1 MILSIAQGLLDA
13 PLSRGMT
20 PLGMTLESQHQSRL
34 NAAMGFS
41 MQTLKLSLA
50 MPLALCCGLGVVAA
64 QPAGVVTQG
73 SPDTIIGGKPAARVG
88 DGTASGGPVVE
99 GSRDV
104 FINGRPAAIAG
115 GRNGCGGVVVGG
127 ASNVFIN
134 GRPAAQAGS
143 QTSDC
148 KGR

>member
-1 MILSIAQGLLDA
+1 MFYAAIRFSLQAPKLL
-13 PLSRGMT
+13 
-20 PLGMTLESQHQSRL
+20 
-34 NAAMGFS
+34 
-41 MQTLKLSLA
+41 LA
-50 MPLALCCGLGVVAA
+50 IPVMLCCGLAVVAA
-64 QPAGVVTQG
+64 QPAGVITQG
-73 SPDTIIGGKPAARVG
+73 SPDTLVGGKPAARVG
-88 DGTASGGPVVE
+88 DGAANGAPVVE

-127 ASNVFIN
+127 SSNVFIN

-143 QTSDC
+143 AASNC

>member
-1 MILSIAQGLLDA
+1 MRTLTLL
-13 PLSRGMT
+13 
-20 PLGMTLESQHQSRL
+20 
-34 NAAMGFS
+34 
-41 MQTLKLSLA
+41 LA
-50 MPLALCCGLGVVAA
+50 VPVISCCGLTVVAA
-64 QPAGVVTQG
+64 QPAGVITQG
-73 SPDTIIGGKPAARVG
+73 SPDTTIGGKPAARVG
-88 DGTASGGPVVE
+88 DGTASGAPVVE

>member
-1 MILSIAQGLLDA
+1 MRTLRLL
-13 PLSRGMT
+13 
-20 PLGMTLESQHQSRL
+20 
-34 NAAMGFS
+34 
-41 MQTLKLSLA
+41 LA
-50 MPLALCCGLGVVAA
+50 MLLAFSCGVGVLAA
-64 QPAGVVTQG
+64 QPAGVITQG
-73 SPDTIIGGKPAARVG
+73 SPDTVIGGKPAARVG
-88 DGTASGGPVVE
+88 DGTVGGAPVVE

-127 ASNVFIN
+127 SANVFIN

-143 QTSDC
+143 PTSDC

>member
-1 MILSIAQGLLDA
+1 MRTLELLLAIPLILSC
-13 PLSRGMT
+13 GM
-20 PLGMTLESQHQSRL
+20 
-34 NAAMGFS
+34 
-41 MQTLKLSLA
+41 
-50 MPLALCCGLGVVAA
+50 GVVAA
-64 QPAGVVTQG
+64 QPSGVVTQG
-73 SPDTIIGGKPAARVG
+73 SPDTMIGGKPAARVG
-88 DGTASGGPVVE
+88 DGAASGAPVVE

-127 ASNVFIN
+127 SLNVFIN

-143 QTSDC
+143 PISDC

>member
-1 MILSIAQGLLDA
+1 M
-13 PLSRGMT
+13 RFT
-20 PLGMTLESQHQSRL
+20 
-34 NAAMGFS
+34 
-41 MQTLKLSLA
+41 MQTPKLLLTI
-50 MPLALCCGLGVVAA
+50 PVVFCCEGVIAA

-73 SPDTIIGGKPAARVG
+73 SPDTVIGGKPAARVG

-104 FINGRPAAIAG
+104 FINGRPAAIVG

-127 ASNVFIN
+127 SSNVFIN

-143 QTSDC
+143 PTSDC

>member
-1 MILSIAQGLLDA
+1 M
-13 PLSRGMT
+13 R
-20 PLGMTLESQHQSRL
+20 
-34 NAAMGFS
+34 FS
-41 MQTLKLSLA
+41 MQTLKLLLA
-50 MPLALCCGLGVVAA
+50 IPIISCCGLEVVAA

-73 SPDTIIGGKPAARVG
+73 SPDTLIGGKPAARVG
-88 DGTASGGPVVE
+88 DGTASGAPVVE

-127 ASNVFIN
+127 SSNVFIN
-134 GRPAAQAGS
+134 GKPAARDGDP
-143 QTSDC
+143 TSDC

>member
-1 MILSIAQGLLDA
+1 MRTLNFLLA
-13 PLSRGMT
+13 T
-20 PLGMTLESQHQSRL
+20 PL
-34 NAAMGFS
+34 AFS
-41 MQTLKLSLA
+41 
-50 MPLALCCGLGVVAA
+50 CGIGVVVA
-64 QPAGVVTQG
+64 QPAGVITQG
-73 SPDTIIGGKPAARVG
+73 SSDTMIGGKPAARVG
-88 DGTASGGPVVE
+88 DGAAGGAPVVE

-127 ASNVFIN
+127 SSNVFIN

-143 QTSDC
+143 PISDC